1 MISKPSIEEL
11 GDESAYEKV
20 LTLPYGDIAPFVIGS
35 LKSFNLPMMTVW
47 IVLALTAFLNV
58 WFWPGV
64 IYTPENSRIII
75 GLLTGLAAVPVFL
88 IPVHEGLHLIPFRM
102 SGAKDIRYGA
112 DLRQGI
118 IYVTAHRFVADLR
131 LFSIVAFTPFVVITA
146 VLIVT
151 IIVCSPW
158 WKWVLSLALF
168 THTTMCAGD
177 AALIGFMRGLS
188 YRNVYTWDD
197 ADRKEAYFY
206 AGKIAGND
214 SLHRRPNW
222 AFLLLF

>member
-1 MISKPSIEEL
+1 MISRPTIEEL
-11 GDESAYEKV
+11 EDGSAYEKV
-20 LTLPYGDIAPFVIGS
+20 LTLPYSDIAPFVIGS

-47 IVLALTAFLNV
+47 IVLAMTAFLTV

-64 IYTPENSRIII
+64 RYTPEHPRIII
-75 GLLTGLAAVPVFL
+75 GLATGLVAVPVLL
-88 IPVHEGLHLIPFRM
+88 IPVHEGLHLIPFRL

-146 VLIVT
+146 GIVAAMIFCT
-151 IIVCSPW
+151 PW
-158 WKWVLSLALF
+158 WQWVLSLALF

-177 AALIGFMRGLS
+177 TALIGFMRGFS
-188 YRNVYTWDD
+188 HRNVYTWDD

-206 AGKIAGND
+206 VGKINVD
-214 SLHRRPNW
+214 NHL
-222 AFLLLF
+222 

>member
-1 MISKPSIEEL
+1 MISRPTIEEL
-11 GDESAYEKV
+11 EDGSVYEKV
-20 LTLPYGDIAPFVIGS
+20 LTLPYNDIAPFVIGS

-47 IVLALTAFLNV
+47 VVSALTAFLVV

-64 IYTPENSRIII
+64 RYTPENHLIII
-75 GLLTGLAAVPVFL
+75 GLTTGLVAGPVLL

-102 SGAKDIRYGA
+102 AGAKDIRYGV

-118 IYVTAHRFVADLR
+118 FYVTAHRFVANLR
-131 LFSIVAFTPFVVITA
+131 LFSIVAFCPFVIITA
-146 VLIVT
+146 GIIVT
-151 IIVCSPW
+151 MILCSPW

-177 AALIGFMRGLS
+177 TALIGFMRSLRH
-188 YRNVYTWDD
+188 RNVYTWDD

-206 AGKIAGND
+206 AGKITGD
-214 SLHRRPNW
+214 DHL
-222 AFLLLF
+222 

>member
-1 MISKPSIEEL
+1 MISRPTIEEL
-11 GDESAYEKV
+11 EDGSAYDKV
-20 LTLPYGDIAPFVIGS
+20 LTLPYNDIASFVIGS

-47 IVLALTAFLNV
+47 VVLALTAFLTV

-64 IYTPENSRIII
+64 RYAAENPLIIP
-75 GLLTGLAAVPVFL
+75 GLATGLVAVPVLL
-88 IPVHEGLHLIPFRM
+88 IPFHEGLHLIAFRVA
-102 SGAKDIRYGA
+102 GAKDIRYGA

-131 LFSIVAFTPFVVITA
+131 LFSTVAFTPFVIITA
-146 VLIVT
+146 IIIVT
-151 IIVCSPW
+151 MIFCSPW

-177 AALIGFMRGLS
+177 TALIGFMGGFRH
-188 YRNVYTWDD
+188 RNVYTWDD

-206 AGKIAGND
+206 AGKTI
-214 SLHRRPNW
+214 
-222 AFLLLF
+222 